1 MSNTS
6 SISNHGS
13 LNFKIVL
20 LGEGCVGKTSLV
32 LRYVEDKF
40 HDKHFSTIQASFLT
54 KKINLEGRRVTLAI
68 WDTAGQERFHA
79 LGPIYY
85 RESHAAI
92 LVYDITD
99 QDSFVKV
106 KINRW
111 TLRQIIS
118 IKFLQVQN
126 WVKELKRILGDKV
139 VLAIVGNKTDLEKD
153 RNVPIEE
160 ALQYS
165 KLVGATHFQT
175 SAKMNCGIE
184 ELFLEITQQLLK
196 AAENERQSSNS
207 TIPSHNPGVVIVE
220 DSPVH
225 NKSCC
230 FWLCW

>member
-1 MSNTS
+1 MHLTWN
-6 SISNHGS
+6 G
-13 LNFKIVL
+13 
-20 LGEGCVGKTSLV
+20 GCLS
-32 LRYVEDKF
+32 
-40 HDKHFSTIQASFLT
+40 QASFLT

-160 ALQYS
+160 ALQ
-165 KLVGATHFQT
+165 
-175 SAKMNCGIE
+175 
-184 ELFLEITQQLLK
+184 
-196 AAENERQSSNS
+196 
-207 TIPSHNPGVVIVE
+207 
-220 DSPVH
+220 
-225 NKSCC
+225 
-230 FWLCW
+230 

>member
-1 MSNTS
+1 MSKTS
-6 SISNHGS
+6 IPQHGT

-40 HDKHFSTIQASFLT
+40 HEKHFSTIQASFLT
-54 KKINLEGRRVTLAI
+54 KKINLDGRRLTLAI

-85 RESHAAI
+85 RESHSAI
-92 LVYDITD
+92 LVYDITN

-106 KINRW
+106 K
-111 TLRQIIS
+111 
-118 IKFLQVQN
+118 N

-160 ALQYS
+160 AL
-165 KLVGATHFQT
+165 
-175 SAKMNCGIE
+175 E
-184 ELFLEITQQLLK
+184 
-196 AAENERQSSNS
+196 
-207 TIPSHNPGVVIVE
+207 
-220 DSPVH
+220 
-225 NKSCC
+225 
-230 FWLCW
+230 

>member
-1 MSNTS
+1 MNS
-6 SISNHGS
+6 SISNHGT

-54 KKINLEGRRVTLAI
+54 KKINLEGHRITLAI

-106 KINRW
+106 K
-111 TLRQIIS
+111 
-118 IKFLQVQN
+118 N

-153 RNVPIEE
+153 RNVPVEE

-165 KLVGATHFQT
+165 QLVGATYFQT
-175 SAKMNCGIE
+175 SAKTNCGIE
-184 ELFLEITQQLLK
+184 ELFLEITQQLLR
-196 AAENERQSSNS
+196 AAENERRLNNP

-220 DSPVH
+220 DGPVN

-230 FWLCW
+230 F

>member
-99 QDSFVKV
+99 QDSFVK
-106 KINRW
+106 
-111 TLRQIIS
+111 
-118 IKFLQVQN
+118 VQN

-230 FWLCW
+230 F

>member
-1 MSNTS
+1 MSKNS
-6 SISNHGS
+6 SISNHGT

-106 KINRW
+106 
-111 TLRQIIS
+111 
-118 IKFLQVQN
+118 QN

-139 VLAIVGNKTDLEKD
+139 ALAIVGNKIDLEKD
-153 RNVPIEE
+153 RNVPVEE
-160 ALQYS
+160 AVQYS

-175 SAKMNCGIE
+175 SAKTNCGIE

-196 AAENERQSSNS
+196 TAENERQSSNP

-230 FWLCW
+230 F